1 MTNFLTIDRIIKN
14 ALEEDINYG
23 DITTE
28 NIMPKNEMSKAY
40 FLAKADGVVAGINIA
55 ERVFEIVDKTIKF
68 KINKVDGTE
77 VKRGDIIAEV
87 EGSTTNILLAER
99 TALNFLQRMSGI
111 ATETNKYV
119 KAVAG
124 KAMIVDTRKTVPG
137 LRILDKYA
145 VKAGGGRNH
154 RINLSDAVMIKDN
167 HIEAAGGIT
176 KAVEMIRSN
185 IGHTVKIEVEVKNME
200 EVKEAVATGI
210 EIIMLDN
217 MNTEVSQEA
226 IKYIDK
232 RAIVEASGNM
242 NLEKAKEMAD
252 IGVDVISIG
261 ALTHS
266 VTAMDIS
273 MKINK
278 KTI

>member
-200 EVKEAVATGI
+200 EVKEAVATGV